1 MENEAWLK
9 EQLAQFATNET
20 DFTDRCLYEAA
31 QRLVAEQA
39 KRIQQANDE
48 LDGRIWSPDK
58 W

>member
-1 MENEAWLK
+1 MENKEWLV
-9 EQLAQFATNET
+9 EQLTQFVKEEP

-48 LDGRIWSPDK
+48 LDGRIWSPNK

>member
-1 MENEAWLK
+1 MENEAWLID
-9 EQLAQFATNET
+9 QLKQFGKDEP

-31 QRLVAEQA
+31 RRLVAEQA

-48 LDGRIWSPDK
+48 LDGRIWSPNK